1 MDALAVQLYIKKQ
14 QASLKEKGSKML
26 RYSLRLLNELK
37 AVEALE
43 AAAAAF
49 GSSTVSPAPLMST
62 FSISNDILLS
72 ASPLD

>member
-1 MDALAVQLYIKKQ
+1 
-14 QASLKEKGSKML
+14 ML
-26 RYSLRLLNELK
+26 RRSLRLLDKLE

-43 AAAAAF
+43 AAAAASK
-49 GSSTVSPAPLMST
+49 SSAVGPAPLMST